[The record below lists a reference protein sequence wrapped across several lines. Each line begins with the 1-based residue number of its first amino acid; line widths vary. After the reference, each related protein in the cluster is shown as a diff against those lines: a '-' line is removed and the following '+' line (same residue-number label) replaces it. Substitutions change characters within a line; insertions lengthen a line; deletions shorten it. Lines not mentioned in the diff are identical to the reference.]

1 MYRTIQPL
9 LSRPAGLVWLTVL
22 WAVSMIASVKLGFTH
37 IDWHTI
43 KDALTTEHPTKEQL
57 VIQTTRIP
65 RALIA
70 TFVGASLAVAGA
82 LMQALTRNPLAS
94 PGILGINAG
103 AAFFVVLATSLF
115 TISSFSAMTWIAF
128 AGAAV
133 SGVIVFAVSSV
144 GRGGVT
150 PLKLTLAGAAITA
163 FFSTLTQGL
172 LVTDEKT
179 LDEVLYWLAGSIAGR
194 SLDHLWQILPFF
206 LIAWLIAL
214 GIARHI
220 TILTMGEHVAKGLGQ
235 RTAWVKMAAALVVIF
250 LAGGSVAVAGP
261 IGLVGLVVP
270 HIARSLAGNDYR
282 WILPYCA
289 LIGASYLL
297 LADIGAR
304 YLIMPGGPVMEWMS
318 GLGTRVLSDEVPVG
332 VITAL
337 IGAPFFI
344 TIARRSIT
352 H

>member
-9 LSRPAGLVWLTVL
+9 LSRSAGLVWLIVL
-22 WAVSMIASVKLGFTH
+22 WAVSMIASVKLGLTH
-37 IDWHTI
+37 IDWHTM
-43 KDALTTEHPTKEQL
+43 KDALTTEQPTKEQL

-115 TISSFSAMTWIAF
+115 TVSSFSAMTWIAF

-270 HIARSLAGNDYR
+270 HIARSMAGNDYR

-297 LADIGAR
+297 LADVGAR
-304 YLIMPGGPVMEWMS
+304 YLIMPDGPVMKWMS
-318 GLGTRVLSDEVPVG
+318 GLGTRVLTDEVPVG

-337 IGAPFFI
+337 IGTPFFI